1 MVLLLGA
8 DEHNQT
14 DLVVVGKDE
23 NNSEA
28 AVIIGDDGQPFLSK
42 LDFNILI

>member
-42 LDFNILI
+42 LDFSILI